1 MMSPESFFYLQER
14 EVYYEHTVENKEAS
28 LPSLTFCENLLI
40 VQEKKYSLST
50 ITGVRIMQVEFRK
63 NLRAFSQGQRKLSV
77 ITRCRRVRLYLHK
90 QQTEAEPL

>member
-1 MMSPESFFYLQER
+1 MMSTESCFYLQER
-14 EVYYEHTVENKEAS
+14 EVYYEHKVENKVAL

-63 NLRAFSQGQRKLSV
+63 KFKGFPPGTKK
-77 ITRCRRVRLYLHK
+77 TVRNNEVSPGS
-90 QQTEAEPL
+90 TVFA

>member
-1 MMSPESFFYLQER
+1 MMSTESFFYLQER
-14 EVYYEHTVENKEAS
+14 EVYYEHKVENKVAS

-77 ITRCRRVRLYLHK
+77 ITSCRRFRLYLHK
-90 QQTEAEPL
+90 QQTEAEP

>member
-1 MMSPESFFYLQER
+1 MMSTESFFYLQER
-14 EVYYEHTVENKEAS
+14 EVYYEHKVENKVAS

-63 NLRAFSQGQRKLSV
+63 NLRAFSRDIALA
-77 ITRCRRVRLYLHK
+77 RLTLHK
-90 QQTEAEPL
+90 NLLIGQETIVRCPH